1 MTELLIV
8 AVGWL
13 LVAVGIAL
21 ICGRSF
27 AAGDELSIDE
37 LDEHEFWQR
46 VDESGRFR

>member
-8 AVGWL
+8 FAGWL

-27 AAGDELSIDE
+27 AAGDTPDRLSD
-37 LDEHEFWQR
+37 DEFWSR
-46 VDESGRFR
+46 VDDHGRFR